1 MRQAGGKLLGT
12 GSSSC
17 VLSPNIPCKKGGVQ
31 SANRVSKLLFHDE
44 AKKLSNYEKKQAEL
58 IKKIAGYEEWAII
71 YDEYCD
77 APAPDVVRRL
87 DTEGYDEC
95 FKGDSFDGIS
105 QPYHPSDKAQL
116 LNSENGGTTL
126 KSLFTNMFEGRDNI
140 KGIHDNFKILMK
152 MFIPL
157 FKGLKDM
164 GENNIVHNDI
174 KSINITGDREHLK
187 YIDFGLTS
195 KANNI
200 KHFKERSIKEAK
212 TKRIYVHY
220 PLDYLYF
227 YTDEDKLAV
236 DLTQQIRYRKNHQ
249 LLYNVYNNLGYDLYD
264 ECNRLYKKLYDYE
277 YDIKEVISKI
287 DVYSLGIQVPI
298 LFNGFKYPILDN
310 IMISEFFD
318 LFKLMVNPDL
328 KARLTSS
335 ESHDMFMALIR
346 KHNITAT
353 KKATPKKAT
362 PKATRKATPKKAT
375 PRKATRKATP
385 RKATRKATPPS
396 RAATARR
403 ATARRS
409 TARRSTARRSTARRS
424 IPRRSIPPSR
434 AAATARRA
442 TARRERARRATA
454 RRSIPRRSIPRRA
467 TTRRSTTRRAT
478 PRRSIPRRSIT
489 RRSTTRRA
497 TPRRSIPRRSIPPS
511 RASTTRRSTTRRST
525 TRRSTRR

>member
-58 IKKIAGYEEWAII
+58 IKKIEGYEEWAII

-77 APAPDVVRRL
+77 APAPDVVRQL
-87 DTEGYDEC
+87 DNEGYDEC

-116 LNSENGGTTL
+116 LNSDNGGTTL
-126 KSLFTNMFEGRDNI
+126 KSLFKNMFEGRDNI

-346 KHNITAT
+346 KHNITAPPQGQGARRRKKATAT

-385 RKATRKATPPS
+385 RKATRKATPPT

-434 AAATARRA
+434 AA
-442 TARRERARRATA
+442 
-454 RRSIPRRSIPRRA
+454 

-478 PRRSIPRRSIT
+478 PRRSIPRRSIP

-497 TPRRSIPRRSIPPS
+497 TPRRSIPRRSIP
-511 RASTTRRSTTRRST
+511 RRSTTRRSTTRRST